1 MGKYKLY
8 CREISFWIIK
18 LSIETDWV
26 RAHKKGTGL
35 GAGSVIALD
44 LSGGEKKWY
53 LPYSLSYIIVSVV
66 FRIYALLYDKKVNII
81 DEKKIKEVT

>member
-18 LSIETDWV
+18 LSTETDWV
-26 RAHKKGTGL
+26 RAHKEGTGV
-35 GAGSVIALD
+35 GAGSVISLD

-53 LPYSLSYIIVSVV
+53 LPYNISLIYINVSVA
-66 FRIYALLYDKKVNII
+66 FSIYALFYDKKVNY
-81 DEKKIKEVT
+81 K